1 MVRLPEIQAR
11 LHSLGLTPT
20 GTPAAAVSSGLAA
33 DYAYWGKLIS
43 ELGIKVE

>member
-1 MVRLPEIQAR
+1 MPEIQAR

-20 GTPAAAVSSGLAA
+20 GTPAAAVNTGMAA
-33 DYAYWGKLIS
+33 DHAYWGKLIA